1 MWGVVVEVMTLRTSL
16 VAAVVTLLALPTT
29 VAAQLFGGV
38 SQEQEIELG
47 REAATMIEQDLR
59 LLEDQ
64 AVRDYIDGLGQALV
78 ARSGRSDLPY
88 TFTVVDTGEINAFA
102 LPGGFIYVHRGLIEA
117 AANESE
123 LAGVLGHEIG
133 HVVARHGVDQMQRA
147 QIANVGLGL
156 LETLLGR
163 GRAAT
168 IGNIAADLVA
178 SGTFMKFSR
187 DAEREADRLGA
198 RNVAGAGHAPR
209 GMITFF
215 ETLDALRERD
225 PNAVDQFF
233 ASHPS
238 PTERMAILLLAQPWL
253 SEVGLSRADLERQ
266 LTLLMI
272 DRHWSDQV
280 AFLRWLRDAVYSFTL
295 APNLHPYEPGRN
307 PVTEFYQR
315 AGEAFDEL
323 PARVEADVVAAFERV
338 TITSEGVDWEREGLE
353 GPSSTWTYLVDD
365 RPTGT
370 GIVRALASSPATNVW
385 GGLILAP
392 LVLLMRLAQ
401 RWRRRRAA

>member
-1 MWGVVVEVMTLRTSL
+1 M
-16 VAAVVTLLALPTT
+16 
-29 VAAQLFGGV
+29 
-38 SQEQEIELG
+38 
-47 REAATMIEQDLR
+47 
-59 LLEDQ
+59 
-64 AVRDYIDGLGQALV
+64 
-78 ARSGRSDLPY
+78 
-88 TFTVVDTGEINAFA
+88 
-102 LPGGFIYVHRGLIEA
+102 
-117 AANESE
+117 
-123 LAGVLGHEIG
+123 
-133 HVVARHGVDQMQRA
+133 
-147 QIANVGLGL
+147 
-156 LETLLGR
+156 
-163 GRAAT
+163 
-168 IGNIAADLVA
+168 A

-209 GMITFF
+209 GMISFF

-365 RPTGT
+365 RPTGA

-401 RWRRRRAA
+401 RWRRSRAA